1 MRLRVAFSLLASLM
15 LLSAAPARADQY
27 RSGFWFGF
35 GAGYGSARVD
45 CDGCGDSDREGSL
58 SGFVRLGGTLNRHV
72 LLGVRGSVW
81 SKEREGT
88 RVTLGNGSGTI
99 TLYPGTYSGFFLEA
113 GLGVAYVDTSV
124 RQGAFDV
131 SVSKAGF
138 GFSTSIG
145 WDLRVGRN
153 FSLTPSVSYYYG
165 HPGDIS
171 LDRVVVLSDV
181 RQSIAEFA
189 LGFTFH

>member
-1 MRLRVAFSLLASLM
+1 MRVRLAVSLVASSLV
-15 LLSAAPARADQY
+15 LSALPARADQY
-27 RSGFWFGF
+27 RSGFWIGF
-35 GAGYGSARVD
+35 GAGYGSAKVD
-45 CDGCGDSDREGSL
+45 CDGCGSSDREGSL
-58 SGFVRLGGTLNRHV
+58 SGYVRLGGTLNRHV
-72 LLGVRGSVW
+72 LLGVRGNIW
-81 SKEREGT
+81 TKERNGT
-88 RVTLGNGSGTI
+88 RVTLGNGSGTL
-99 TLYPGTYSGFFLEA
+99 TLYPGAYSGFFLEV

-153 FSLTPSVSYYYG
+153 FSITPSVDYYYG

-171 LDRVVVLSDV
+171 LDRVVVLSNV